1 MKLEKYPAIIISLTL
16 LAACEQASKTDIAEV
31 AEPPPAAVVELPIRY
46 SVIDLAELDGPAAL
60 TSLCEQENQTLR
72 DHMAQLEAFDGTATI
87 DGYYKSLD
95 SLIISLRNVEVAGAY
110 RDIVLGAGGTKP
122 AAELVTEF
130 LGREISFKPY
140 ADKLSG
146 K

>member
-1 MKLEKYPAIIISLTL
+1 LNIYNNDPANVDLDELMPRMTREYTHYEDIPDTHFYANFGHLNGYSAIYYTYQWSKAISTDMFTRFE
-16 LAACEQASKTDIAEV
+16 EQ
-31 AEPPPAAVVELPIRY
+31 
-46 SVIDLAELDGPAAL
+46 G
-60 TSLCEQENQTLR
+60 
-72 DHMAQLEAFDGTATI
+72 
-87 DGYYKSLD
+87 
-95 SLIISLRNVEVAGAY
+95 LRNVEVAGAY